1 VSEDLVLVAGG
12 TGRLGT
18 LVVRRLVDEARPVR
32 VLTRD
37 PERADHLPG
46 VEVAVADVRHRGD
59 LADALDGVTTVVS
72 AVHGF
77 AGPGRVS
84 PASVDRDGN
93 ANLIAAAG
101 VTGAHVVLMSVLG
114 AAPDHPMELFR
125 MKAAAESRLRS
136 SGLPWTIVRAGAFL
150 ELYRVLLQRTAGRS
164 GRPLVFGRG
173 DNPVT
178 FAAVGDVA
186 EAVHRAVV
194 DPRLRGTV
202 VDVVGPT
209 CTFNEL
215 AAAVVDGSPDRPPR
229 PRHVPRP
236 VLRVLAAAGSTTPA
250 RQARAALVMDS
261 YPFTY
266 SSGSGVVPA
275 GGSTPD

>member
-1 VSEDLVLVAGG
+1 VSDDVILVAGG

-18 LVVRRLVDEARPVR
+18 RVVKRLVDEGRPVR

-37 PERADHLPG
+37 PARAAHLPG
-46 VEVAVADVRHRGD
+46 AEVAVGDVRHRGD
-59 LADALDGVTTVVS
+59 LADAMDGATTVVS

-77 AGPGRVS
+77 AGPGRVT
-84 PASVDRDGN
+84 PAGVDRDGN
-93 ANLIAAAG
+93 ANLIAAAE
-101 VTGAHVVLMSVLG
+101 VTGAHFVLMSVLG
-114 AAPDHPMELFR
+114 AAPDHPLELFR
-125 MKAAAESRLRS
+125 MKAAAESCLRS

-150 ELYRVLLQRTAGRS
+150 ELYRELMQRTAGRS

-173 DNPVT
+173 DNPIT

-215 AAAVVDGSPDRPPR
+215 AEAVVDASPSRPAR
-229 PRHVPRP
+229 ARHVPRS
-236 VLRVLAAAGSTTPA
+236 VLHVLAAAGPRTPA

-261 YPFTY
+261 YPFTD
-266 SSGSGVVPA
+266 GGGGAVAA
-275 GGSTPD
+275 GGGPPG